1 MGSKVSLGR
10 IMADAAIIAF
20 RRIAYD
26 ILREHY
32 DCDKIP
38 DSVRDTIPEGKTYQ
52 GFTDE
57 AIARQITQMLGII
70 GTWFASLHS
79 DDAKEYGDETKVAA
93 VAFMFQVLSS
103 MFFEACDSDE
113 ENYKNG

>member
-1 MGSKVSLGR
+1 
-10 IMADAAIIAF
+10 MADDAIIAF

-26 ILREHY
+26 ILRAHY

-38 DSVRDTIPEGKTYQ
+38 ASVIDSIPEGKTYA

-57 AIARQITQMLGII
+57 AIARQITQMIGIV
-70 GTWFASLHS
+70 GTWFGSFDS

-93 VAFMFQVLSS
+93 VAFMFQILSA
-103 MFFEACDSDE
+103 MFLEALDSDE
-113 ENYKNG
+113 EHYKNG